1 MTTHRTNLS
10 EDEYFARQEAER
22 RRVQSLKQQQ
32 PEQAENK
39 RLEAIA
45 PLLRRP
51 PQSTPIAAIDQPH
64 EVSEVMTAEG
74 ASAATAIFRATR
86 KVAVTMLGFS
96 VLAVGVALIVLP
108 GPAIVVIPVGLAIL
122 ATEFLWAR
130 RLLRRLRD
138 RANRV
143 LRRPITE
150 KGEP

>member
-1 MTTHRTNLS
+1 MTG
-10 EDEYFARQEAER
+10 
-22 RRVQSLKQQQ
+22 
-32 PEQAENK
+32 
-39 RLEAIA
+39 
-45 PLLRRP
+45 
-51 PQSTPIAAIDQPH
+51 
-64 EVSEVMTAEG
+64 EG
-74 ASAATAIFRATR
+74 ASAATAMFRATR

-138 RANRV
+138 RANRA
-143 LRRPITE
+143 LRRPIAE